1 MKKFRENLK
10 DFARSAEL
18 KVAAA
23 GAAVTS
29 AMVGFA
35 SAATYSGDSA
45 TVMTALET
53 GFTGIKTDALTAI
66 GMIVPIALG
75 IAAVIFISRKAIS
88 WFKSLAK

>member
-1 MKKFRENLK
+1 MKKLSKTLK
-10 DFARSAEL
+10 DFAHSASM
-18 KVAAA
+18 KYAAA

-29 AMVGFA
+29 ALIGFA
-35 SAATYSGDSA
+35 SAAEYTGDSA

-53 GFTGIKTDALTAI
+53 GFVGIKTDALTAI

-75 IAAVIFISRKAIS
+75 IASVIFISRKAIS